1 VSDDRI
7 RGLQDA
13 LALAPDNHAVRLLL
27 AETLRESGRD
37 REALEQ
43 YEHLLAADALPN
55 DELVE
60 VGELALESGRLPLAG
75 RLLETA
81 RRNGV
86 VEGVAAFQQRVEQEL
101 ASEGVPRLRHGPA
114 DPLEDADDLVQTA
127 PTISFSDVGGL
138 DEVKKTIHRTII
150 LPFRRP
156 ELYAKYGRRAGGG
169 VMMYGPP
176 GCGKTMLARATAGE
190 CELPFFNVRIEQIL
204 DPYFGVAENNLH
216 AAFEHARL
224 HSPCVL
230 FLDEL
235 DALAFA
241 RRKHS
246 GGMGR
251 TLVDQLL
258 QELDSIGS
266 ENTGVL
272 VLAATNAPWDVD
284 DGLKRPGRLDR
295 LMFVPPPDEP
305 ARRPILELLLAD
317 VPGEF
322 DASSLAKRS
331 PLFSGADLRAAV
343 EQAIDE
349 VIEEALESESEPPVT
364 TAHVQRALERIRPTT
379 LDWLSSARNYAE
391 FANQGGRYDDVATF
405 LRTKEA
411 RAWRGGK
418 DD

>member
-1 VSDDRI
+1 MSADRI
-7 RGLQDA
+7 QGLVDA
-13 LALAPDNHAVRLLL
+13 LALAPDNHALRLLL
-27 AETLRESGRD
+27 AETLREAGREA
-37 REALEQ
+37 EALEQ
-43 YEHLLAADALPN
+43 YESLLAAESLPTE
-55 DELVE
+55 ELVV
-60 VGELALESGRLPLAG
+60 VGELALDLGRLPLAG
-75 RLLETA
+75 RILEAA
-81 RRNGV
+81 RRHGV

-101 ASEGVPRLRHGPA
+101 ASEGVERLRLGPVE
-114 DPLEDADDLVQTA
+114 PLDGADDLVQTFS
-127 PTISFSDVGGL
+127 TITFADVGGL
-138 DEVKKTIHRTII
+138 EDVKKAIHRTII

-169 VMMYGPP
+169 VMMFGPP

-190 CELPFFNVRIEQIL
+190 CELPFYNVRIEQIL

-216 AAFEHARL
+216 AVFEHARA

-241 RRKHS
+241 RRKHG

-251 TLVDQLL
+251 VLVDQLL

-295 LMFVPPPDEP
+295 LMFVPPPDEA
-305 ARRPILELLLAD
+305 ARRRILELHLAA
-317 VPGEF
+317 VPG
-322 DASSLAKRS
+322 DVDVATLARAT
-331 PLFSGADLRAAV
+331 PIFSGADLRAAV
-343 EQAIDE
+343 ERAVDE
-349 VIEEALESESEPPVT
+349 VIEEALESGTEPPVT
-364 TAHVQRALERIRPTT
+364 TAHLRTAIERVRPTT

-391 FANQGGRYDDVATF
+391 FANQGGRYDDVAKF

-411 RAWRGGK
+411 KAWRGRP
-418 DD
+418 D